1 MLRRPPPLVKTA
13 WVLIILLVGG
23 VASLQTIP
31 EGVDD
36 VGNVEDAAGLVIVR
50 LQAEF
55 ILGQSLMSGG
65 TNNIAAAASVLDT
78 GTVGQ
83 RQRYMAFMIGLGD
96 IEAAS
101 LAALRMQAELT
112 NEGMEMTEKESKIQ
126 EMLDI
131 LVAGGRYLPEDYL
144 SLEESL
150 GWFGTF
156 LQADE
161 AEREAIESLAVK
173 KVIILTLVVLIVSIA
188 AIVGLVFLILKLVKA
203 FDGKMKSGLEQP
215 ASHHGVYAEVFA
227 LWILV
232 FVIFT
237 SVAAVL
243 GQIVADGNATIS
255 LVFVLSAF
263 FGSLVVLF
271 WARIRGVPFKQIRKD
286 IGWTTGNGF
295 LKEVGTGIFGYAMTL
310 PILCVGVLLTLLLF
324 MIQQFMSGGVEA
336 APFRGTGGGSHPI
349 IVDLANGVWSIRI
362 LLIFMAAVAAPVV
375 EETVFRGVLY
385 RQLRSSSCKFPKVL
399 SIACSVFL
407 VSFVFAAIHPQGWV
421 AIPALMSIAV
431 GMNLLREWRGSL
443 IPSMVV
449 HGLSNGIVV
458 SMMVLM
464 LG

>member
-1 MLRRPPPLVKTA
+1 MLRQPPPFVKTA
-13 WVLIILLVGG
+13 WVLIILFVVGM
-23 VASLQTIP
+23 AALQATSG
-31 EGVDD
+31 GVDD
-36 VGNVEDAAGLVIVR
+36 AGNEEDDAGLVIVR

-55 ILGQSLMSGG
+55 ILGQSVMSGS
-65 TNNIAAAASVLDT
+65 TNNIAAAAGVLDT

-83 RQRYMAFMIGLGD
+83 RQRYIAFMVGLGD
-96 IEAAS
+96 TEAAG
-101 LAALRMQAELT
+101 LAALRMKGELT
-112 NEGMEMTEKESKIQ
+112 TEGMEMTEEQAKTQ

-131 LVAGGRYLPEDYL
+131 LVEGGNLPEDHL

-156 LQADE
+156 IQADG
-161 AEREAIESLAVK
+161 AERKAIESSALN
-173 KVIILTLVVLIVSIA
+173 KVMILTAVVLIAAVA
-188 AIVGLVFLILKLVKA
+188 AIGGLIFLILKLVKA
-203 FDGKMKSGLEQP
+203 FDGTMKSGLEQP
-215 ASHHGVYAEVFA
+215 ASHHGVYSEVFA

-232 FVIFT
+232 FVILT
-237 SVAAVL
+237 TVAAVL
-243 GQIVADGNATIS
+243 GNLVADGNATIS
-255 LVFVLSAF
+255 LIFVLIAF

-271 WARIRGVPFKQIRKD
+271 WARIRGVPYKQIRKD

-295 LKEVGTGIFGYAMTL
+295 LKEIGTGIFGYAMTL
-310 PILCVGVLLTLLLF
+310 PILGIGVLLTLLLF
-324 MIQQFMSGGVEA
+324 MIQQLMSGGVEA
-336 APFRGTGGGSHPI
+336 APFRETGGGSHPI

-362 LLIFMAAVAAPVV
+362 LLIIMAAVAAPVV

-421 AIPALMSIAV
+421 AIPALMGIAI

>member
-1 MLRRPPPLVKTA
+1 MLRQPPPFVKTA
-13 WVLIILLVGG
+13 WVLILLFVGG
-23 VASLQTIP
+23 IAALQTIP

-55 ILGQSLMSGG
+55 ILGQSVMSGG
-65 TNNIAAAASVLDT
+65 TNNIAAAAGVLDT

-96 IEAAS
+96 LEAAS

-112 NEGMEMTEKESKIQ
+112 NEGMAMTEKEAKIQ

-131 LVAGGRYLPEDYL
+131 LVEGGILPEDHL

-156 LQADE
+156 LQADG
-161 AEREAIESLAVK
+161 AERKAIESSAVK
-173 KVIILTLVVLIVSIA
+173 KVIILTLVVLIVSFA
-188 AIVGLVFLILKLVKA
+188 AIAGLIFLILKLVKA
-203 FDGKMKSGLEQP
+203 FDGKMKSGLAQP

-232 FVIFT
+232 FVILT
-237 SVAAVL
+237 SVAAIL
-243 GQIVADGNATIS
+243 GQVVADGNATIS
-255 LVFVLSAF
+255 LVFVLTAF

-271 WARIRGVPFKQIRKD
+271 WARIRGVPYKQIRKD

-295 LKEVGTGIFGYAMTL
+295 LKEIGTGIFGYAMTL
-310 PILCVGVLLTLLLF
+310 PILGIGVLLTLLLF
-324 MIQQFMSGGVEA
+324 MIQQLMSGGVEA

-349 IVDLANGVWSIRI
+349 IVDLANGVWSTRI

-399 SIACSVFL
+399 SIGCSVFL

>member
-1 MLRRPPPLVKTA
+1 MLRQPPPFVKTA
-13 WVLIILLVGG
+13 WVLIILFVGG
-23 VASLQTIP
+23 IAALQTIP

-55 ILGQSLMSGG
+55 ILGQSVMSGG
-65 TNNIAAAASVLDT
+65 TNNIAAAAGVLDT

-96 IEAAS
+96 TEAAG
-101 LAALRMQAELT
+101 LAALRMKGELT
-112 NEGMEMTEKESKIQ
+112 TEGMEMTEEQAKTQ

-131 LVAGGRYLPEDYL
+131 LVEGGKLPEDHL

-156 LQADE
+156 LQADG
-161 AEREAIESLAVK
+161 AERKAIESSAVN
-173 KVIILTLVVLIVSIA
+173 KVMILTAVVLIVAVA
-188 AIVGLVFLILKLVKA
+188 AIAGLIFLILKLVKA

-237 SVAAVL
+237 SVAAIL
-243 GQIVADGNATIS
+243 GQVVADGNATIG
-255 LVFVLSAF
+255 LVFVLAAF

-271 WARIRGVPFKQIRKD
+271 WARIRGVPYKQIRKD

-295 LKEVGTGIFGYAMTL
+295 LKEIGTGIFGYAMTL
-310 PILCVGVLLTLLLF
+310 PILCVGVLLTFLLF
-324 MIQQFMSGGVEA
+324 MIQQLMSGGVEA

-349 IVDLANGVWSIRI
+349 IVELANGVWSIKI

>member
-1 MLRRPPPLVKTA
+1 MLRRPPPFVKTA
-13 WVLIILLVGG
+13 WVLIILFVGG
-23 VASLQTIP
+23 IAALQTIS

-36 VGNVEDAAGLVIVR
+36 VGNVEDAAGLVLVR

-55 ILGQSLMSGG
+55 ILGQSVMSGG
-65 TNNIAAAASVLDT
+65 TNNIAASAGVLDT

-83 RQRYMAFMIGLGD
+83 RQRYMAFMIALGD
-96 IEAAS
+96 LEAAS

-112 NEGMEMTEKESKIQ
+112 NEGMEMTEEQAKTQ

-131 LVAGGRYLPEDYL
+131 LVEGGNLPEDHL

-161 AEREAIESLAVK
+161 AEREAIESSAVK
-173 KVIILTLVVLIVSIA
+173 KVIILTLVVLIVSFA

-232 FVIFT
+232 FVILT
-237 SVAAVL
+237 SVAAIL
-243 GQIVADGNATIS
+243 GQVVADGNATIS
-255 LVFVLSAF
+255 LVFVLTAF

-271 WARIRGVPFKQIRKD
+271 WARIRGVPYKQIRKD

-295 LKEVGTGIFGYAMTL
+295 LKEIGTGIFGYAMTL
-310 PILCVGVLLTLLLF
+310 PILGIGVLLTLLLF
-324 MIQQFMSGGVEA
+324 MIQQLMSGGVEA

-349 IVDLANGVWSIRI
+349 IVDLANGVWSTRI

-399 SIACSVFL
+399 SIGCSVFL

>member
-1 MLRRPPPLVKTA
+1 MLRQPPPFVKTA
-13 WVLIILLVGG
+13 WVLIILFVGG
-23 VASLQTIP
+23 IAALQTIP

-55 ILGQSLMSGG
+55 ILGQSVMSGG
-65 TNNIAAAASVLDT
+65 TNNIAAAAGVLDT

-96 IEAAS
+96 TEAAG
-101 LAALRMQAELT
+101 LAALRMKGELT
-112 NEGMEMTEKESKIQ
+112 TEGMEMTEEQAKTQ

-131 LVAGGRYLPEDYL
+131 LVEGGKLPEDHL

-156 LQADE
+156 LQADG
-161 AEREAIESLAVK
+161 AERKAIESSAVN
-173 KVIILTLVVLIVSIA
+173 KVMILTAVVLIVAVA
-188 AIVGLVFLILKLVKA
+188 AIAGLIFLILKLVKA
-203 FDGKMKSGLEQP
+203 FDGKMKSGLAQP

-232 FVIFT
+232 FVILT
-237 SVAAVL
+237 SVAAIL
-243 GQIVADGNATIS
+243 GQVVADGNATIS
-255 LVFVLSAF
+255 LVFVLTAF

-271 WARIRGVPFKQIRKD
+271 WARIRGVPYKQIRKD

-295 LKEVGTGIFGYAMTL
+295 LKEIGTGIFGYAMTL
-310 PILCVGVLLTLLLF
+310 PILGIGVLLTLLLF
-324 MIQQFMSGGVEA
+324 MIQQLMSGGVEA

-399 SIACSVFL
+399 SIGCSVFL

>member
-1 MLRRPPPLVKTA
+1 MLRQPPPFVKTA
-13 WVLIILLVGG
+13 WVLIILFVGG
-23 VASLQTIP
+23 IAALQTIP

-55 ILGQSLMSGG
+55 ILGQSVMSGG
-65 TNNIAAAASVLDT
+65 TNNIAAAAGVLDT

-96 IEAAS
+96 TEAAG
-101 LAALRMQAELT
+101 LAALRMKGELT
-112 NEGMEMTEKESKIQ
+112 TEGMEMTEEQAKTQ

-131 LVAGGRYLPEDYL
+131 LVEGGNLPEDHL

-156 LQADE
+156 LQADG
-161 AEREAIESLAVK
+161 AERKAIESSAVN
-173 KVIILTLVVLIVSIA
+173 KVMILTAVVLIVAVA
-188 AIVGLVFLILKLVKA
+188 AIAGLIFLILKLVKA
-203 FDGKMKSGLEQP
+203 FDGKMKSGLAQP

-232 FVIFT
+232 FVILT
-237 SVAAVL
+237 SVAAIL
-243 GQIVADGNATIS
+243 GQVVADGNATIS
-255 LVFVLSAF
+255 LVFVLTAF

-271 WARIRGVPFKQIRKD
+271 WARIRGVPYKQIRKD

-295 LKEVGTGIFGYAMTL
+295 LKEIGTGIFGYAMTL
-310 PILCVGVLLTLLLF
+310 PILGIGVLLTLLLF
-324 MIQQFMSGGVEA
+324 MIQQLMSGGVEA

-349 IVDLANGVWSIRI
+349 IVDLANGVWSTRI

-385 RQLRSSSCKFPKVL
+385 RQLRSSSCKFPNVL

>member
-1 MLRRPPPLVKTA
+1 MLRRPPPFVKTA
-13 WVLIILLVGG
+13 WVLIILFVGG
-23 VASLQTIP
+23 IAALQTIP

-55 ILGQSLMSGG
+55 ILGQSVMSGG
-65 TNNIAAAASVLDT
+65 TNNIAAAAGVLDT

-83 RQRYMAFMIGLGD
+83 RQRYMAFMIALGD
-96 IEAAS
+96 LEAAS

-112 NEGMEMTEKESKIQ
+112 NEGMEMTEEESKIQ

-131 LVAGGRYLPEDYL
+131 LVEGGNLPEDHL

-156 LQADE
+156 LQADG
-161 AEREAIESLAVK
+161 AERKAIESSAVN
-173 KVIILTLVVLIVSIA
+173 KVMILTAVVLIVAVA
-188 AIVGLVFLILKLVKA
+188 AIAGLIFLILKLVKA

-237 SVAAVL
+237 SVAAIL
-243 GQIVADGNATIS
+243 GQVVADGNATIS
-255 LVFVLSAF
+255 LVFVLAAF

-271 WARIRGVPFKQIRKD
+271 WARIRGVPYKQIRKD

-295 LKEVGTGIFGYAMTL
+295 LKEIGTGIFGYAMTL
-310 PILCVGVLLTLLLF
+310 PILGIGVLLTILLF
-324 MIQQFMSGGVEA
+324 MIQQLMSGGVEA

-385 RQLRSSSCKFPKVL
+385 RQLRSSSCKFPNVL

>member
-1 MLRRPPPLVKTA
+1 MLRQPPPFVKTA
-13 WVLIILLVGG
+13 WVLIILFVGG
-23 VASLQTIP
+23 IAALQIIP

-55 ILGQSLMSGG
+55 ILGQSVMSGG
-65 TNNIAAAASVLDT
+65 TNNIAAAAGVLDT

-83 RQRYMAFMIGLGD
+83 RQRYMAFMIALGD
-96 IEAAS
+96 LEAAS

-131 LVAGGRYLPEDYL
+131 LVEGGNLPEDHL

-156 LQADE
+156 LQADK
-161 AEREAIESLAVK
+161 AERKAIESSAVK
-173 KVIILTLVVLIVSIA
+173 KVIILTLVVSTVSIA

-237 SVAAVL
+237 SVAAIL
-243 GQIVADGNATIS
+243 GQVVADGNATIG
-255 LVFVLSAF
+255 LVFVLAAF

-271 WARIRGVPFKQIRKD
+271 WARIRGVPYKQIRKD

-295 LKEVGTGIFGYAMTL
+295 LKEIGNGIFGYAMTL
-310 PILCVGVLLTLLLF
+310 PILCVGVSLTFLLF
-324 MIQQFMSGGVEA
+324 MIQQLMSGGVEA

-362 LLIFMAAVAAPVV
+362 LLIFMAAVVAPVV

-385 RQLRSSSCKFPKVL
+385 RQLRSSSCTFPKVL
-399 SIACSVFL
+399 SIGCSVFL

-431 GMNLLREWRGSL
+431 DMNLLREWRGSL

>member
-1 MLRRPPPLVKTA
+1 MLRQPPPFVKTA
-13 WVLIILLVGG
+13 WVLIILFVGG
-23 VASLQTIP
+23 IAALQTIP

-55 ILGQSLMSGG
+55 ILGQSVMSGG
-65 TNNIAAAASVLDT
+65 TNNIAAAAGVLDT

-96 IEAAS
+96 TEAAG
-101 LAALRMQAELT
+101 LAALRMKGELT
-112 NEGMEMTEKESKIQ
+112 TEGMEMTEEQAKTQ

-131 LVAGGRYLPEDYL
+131 LVEGGNLPEDHL

-156 LQADE
+156 LQADG
-161 AEREAIESLAVK
+161 AERKAIESSAVN
-173 KVIILTLVVLIVSIA
+173 KVMILTAVVLIVAVA
-188 AIVGLVFLILKLVKA
+188 AIAGLIFLILKLVKA
-203 FDGKMKSGLEQP
+203 FDGKMKSGLAQP

-232 FVIFT
+232 FVILT
-237 SVAAVL
+237 SVAAIL

-255 LVFVLSAF
+255 LVFVLTAF

-271 WARIRGVPFKQIRKD
+271 WARIRGVPYKQIRKD

-295 LKEVGTGIFGYAMTL
+295 LKEIGTGIFGYAMTL
-310 PILCVGVLLTLLLF
+310 PILGIGVLLTLLLF
-324 MIQQFMSGGVEA
+324 MIQQLMSGGVEA

-385 RQLRSSSCKFPKVL
+385 RQLRSSSCKFPKAL
-399 SIACSVFL
+399 SICCSVFL
-407 VSFVFAAIHPQGWV
+407 VSFLFAAIHPQGWV

>member
-1 MLRRPPPLVKTA
+1 MLRQPPPFVKTA
-13 WVLIILLVGG
+13 WVLIILFVGG
-23 VASLQTIP
+23 IAALQTIP

-55 ILGQSLMSGG
+55 ILGQSVMSGG

-96 IEAAS
+96 TEAAG
-101 LAALRMQAELT
+101 LAALRMKGELT
-112 NEGMEMTEKESKIQ
+112 TEGMEMTEEQAKTQ

-131 LVAGGRYLPEDYL
+131 LVEGGKLPEDHL

-156 LQADE
+156 LQADG
-161 AEREAIESLAVK
+161 AERKAIESSAVN
-173 KVIILTLVVLIVSIA
+173 KVMILTAVVLIVAVA
-188 AIVGLVFLILKLVKA
+188 AIAGLIFLILKLIKA
-203 FDGKMKSGLEQP
+203 FDGKMKSGLAQP

-232 FVIFT
+232 FVILT
-237 SVAAVL
+237 SVAAIL
-243 GQIVADGNATIS
+243 GQVVADGNATIS
-255 LVFVLSAF
+255 LVFVLTAF

-271 WARIRGVPFKQIRKD
+271 WARIRGVPYKQIRKD

-295 LKEVGTGIFGYAMTL
+295 LKEIGTGIFGYAMTL
-310 PILCVGVLLTLLLF
+310 PILGIGVLLTLLLF
-324 MIQQFMSGGVEA
+324 MIQQLMSGGVEA

-349 IVDLANGVWSIRI
+349 IVELANGVWSIRI

-399 SIACSVFL
+399 SIGCSVFL

>member
-1 MLRRPPPLVKTA
+1 MLRQPPPFVKTA
-13 WVLIILLVGG
+13 WVLIILFVGG
-23 VASLQTIP
+23 IAALQTIP

-55 ILGQSLMSGG
+55 ILGQSVMSGSI
-65 TNNIAAAASVLDT
+65 NNIAAAAGVLDT

-96 IEAAS
+96 TEAAG
-101 LAALRMQAELT
+101 LAALRMKGELT
-112 NEGMEMTEKESKIQ
+112 TEGMEMTEEQAKTQ

-131 LVAGGRYLPEDYL
+131 LVEGGKLPEDHL

-156 LQADE
+156 LQADG
-161 AEREAIESLAVK
+161 AERKAIESSAVN
-173 KVIILTLVVLIVSIA
+173 KVMILTAVVLIVAVA
-188 AIVGLVFLILKLVKA
+188 AIAGLIFLILKLVKA
-203 FDGKMKSGLEQP
+203 FDGKMKSGLAQP

-232 FVIFT
+232 FVILT
-237 SVAAVL
+237 SVAAIL
-243 GQIVADGNATIS
+243 GQVVADGNATIS
-255 LVFVLSAF
+255 LVFVLTAF

-271 WARIRGVPFKQIRKD
+271 WARIRGVPYKQIRKD

-295 LKEVGTGIFGYAMTL
+295 LKEIGTGIFGYAMTL
-310 PILCVGVLLTLLLF
+310 PILGIGVLLTLLLF
-324 MIQQFMSGGVEA
+324 MIQQLMSGGVEA

-399 SIACSVFL
+399 SIGCSVFL